1 MRAGIRIPG
10 LALFLASSLLC
21 LAADK
26 KDKPKPAAA
35 QVVDSGT
42 FGIFIKGQRVV
53 SETFTIEQKDGIS
66 VIKSQLKEIAGS
78 DSAGQKS
85 EMAVTPS
92 GELVRYEW
100 TQGSSGSLT
109 VFPNND
115 FLTEKITTSANKNAE
130 KAFLMPSTSVILDNN
145 FFVHREVLVWRYLAA
160 DCKPE
165 GGSQKCQQGPASFG
179 VLVPQDQNSI
189 SVKLEL
195 VGKEKINLKGT
206 ERELLRL
213 NLSGENFDW
222 ALWVDDHDSF
232 KLMRVAIPADNTE
245 VVRD

>member
-35 QVVDSGT
+35 QVVDSGS

-85 EMAVTPS
+85 EMAMT
-92 GELVRYEW
+92 R
-100 TQGSSGSLT
+100 QRRIGSL
-109 VFPNND
+109 
-115 FLTEKITTSANKNAE
+115 
-130 KAFLMPSTSVILDNN
+130 
-145 FFVHREVLVWRYLAA
+145 
-160 DCKPE
+160 
-165 GGSQKCQQGPASFG
+165 
-179 VLVPQDQNSI
+179 
-189 SVKLEL
+189 
-195 VGKEKINLKGT
+195 
-206 ERELLRL
+206 
-213 NLSGENFDW
+213 
-222 ALWVDDHDSF
+222 
-232 KLMRVAIPADNTE
+232 
-245 VVRD
+245 